1 MAREHPL
8 QQPAPPRMGLVA
20 SLLRVGDADEQ
31 TLVQLYRRRG
41 IFKLIVGVLSV
52 FSTLAVFQLRP
63 EEHPGGSPGS
73 TGGDLQGDTCP
84 GTPALAL
91 QASSSALCFLGGVLL
106 LATGCSGSARPQLL
120 AATAAACTLTLRV
133 FVLAAAQAAFYMACA
148 DQLEQSILL
157 GYLLQDLIALLYV
170 YFSVK
175 GRSRLRLLQE
185 GRLHAPLT
193 ASQQEVRW

>member
-1 MAREHPL
+1 
-8 QQPAPPRMGLVA
+8 MGLVA

-41 IFKLIVGVLSV
+41 IFKLIVGVFSV
-52 FSTLAVFQLRP
+52 FSTLMVFQLRP
-63 EEHPGGSPGS
+63 EEHPGGAPGS
-73 TGGDLQGDTCP
+73 TGGDLEGDTCP

-91 QASSSALCFLGGVLL
+91 QASSSGLCFLGGVLL

-148 DQLEQSILL
+148 DQLDSQQNILL

-193 ASQQEVRW
+193 ASQQEVQW